1 MKNMHITIL
10 TRRTLKMLIMGSCIK
25 TAFPSNPGSHER
37 SKRKQKNQTKDET
50 KKVLPTDN
58 ITICTNTRN

>member
-1 MKNMHITIL
+1 MKNIHITIL
-10 TRRTLKMLIMGSCIK
+10 TRRTLKMLIMSSCIK
-25 TAFPSNPGSHER
+25 TALSSNPGSHER